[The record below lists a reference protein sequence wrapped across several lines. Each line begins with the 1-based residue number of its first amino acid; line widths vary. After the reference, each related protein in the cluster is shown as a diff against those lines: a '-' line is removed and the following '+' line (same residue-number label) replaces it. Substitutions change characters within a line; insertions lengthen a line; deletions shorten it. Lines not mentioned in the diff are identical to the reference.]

1 MRKSLVKKALVCLV
15 ALALAQALLVSEF
28 VLVKK
33 GGQSG
38 KAGAC
43 VISFDI
49 CGHGHSAGAFGGMDL
64 LAAAI
69 PYSSPDV
76 PSFDKSFPPIP
87 EEAVATAEPG
97 ETKKPPKS

>member
-49 CGHGHSAGAFGGMDL
+49 CGHGHSAGAFGGADL
-64 LAAAI
+64 LAAV
-69 PYSSPDV
+69 PQSSLFI

-87 EEAVATAEPG
+87 EQAVATAEPG
-97 ETKKPPKS
+97 ETKKPPKA